1 MSSPTPLTSYR
12 DTKKVYPASESSLA
26 LDAGIHAFAGG
37 IACTGTNTAG
47 GLTAGYGVTGRT
59 SAYLVARGIFAQ
71 EVDNTNGAA
80 GALTAPVDVGR
91 FWLDN
96 DTSYPCLRANID
108 GICYILDDHTV
119 TMNASGTSI
128 AGIIRDIGTYGV
140 LVDIG
145 NPFDSAITAEAA
157 SRAAIASNLAL
168 TTSGNGA
175 SRVGIYNSP
184 AGQITATNV
193 QDALMELID
202 GRRVALTASTGIG
215 LISITLKMTK
225 AGDLTGNTDLVL
237 DATFGRIEIHAV
249 KFVKTGTTGATG
261 DTVQLINGTGS
272 NAITEAS
279 SLTGVAADTAI
290 VTGTLAAA
298 YKTVDK
304 GATLRLAG
312 VKGSSGASCAC
323 VAYITALRVA

>member
-1 MSSPTPLTSYR
+1 MSSATPLTSYR

-37 IACTGTNTAG
+37 IACTGTNTSG

-175 SRVGIYNSP
+175 SLVGIYNSP
-184 AGQITATNV
+184 AGKITATNV
-193 QDALMELID
+193 QTALMENID
-202 GRRVALTASTGIG
+202 ARRIALGTDGNTLPVPMVMISKTIANASADTD
-215 LISITLKMTK
+215 ITLNATYGGIQIAGVRCVK
-225 AGDLTGNTDLVL
+225 AAGSATGG
-237 DATFGRIEIHAV
+237 DATITV
-249 KFVKTGTTGATG
+249 KSTA
-261 DTVQLINGTGS
+261 
-272 NAITEAS
+272 NAITDAI
-279 SLTGVAADTAI
+279 SL
-290 VTGTLAAA
+290 
-298 YKTVDK
+298 
-304 GATLRLAG
+304 
-312 VKGSSGASCAC
+312 SG
-323 VAYITALRVA
+323 ITAGLAKDASTYVPAYSGIPSGGILRITAAKSTGDAACTVIITGYRIA